1 MAVDR
6 NIIEDG
12 SALCLAARKGTP
24 AIMRALLNAGANVNQ
39 PLNVLRGDGSALAAA
54 CLGDKRENIVF
65 LIQEGADVNM
75 QLPFGE
81 YGTALAA
88 VCAEGSIAN
97 IRVLLDAGAS
107 INMPITSGR
116 YGNALAAAC
125 HQSCTPV
132 VEFLVSRG
140 ADVNMQ
146 LSRGVCGSALAA
158 ASEEGS
164 VENIRVLLDAG
175 ASINMPITSGLYGNA
190 LVAACRRGSTPVVEF
205 LVSQGADVNMIL
217 DNGEFPTALTAA
229 LYWGNSEIVRA
240 LLIMGAD
247 PNIQLPTG
255 GFGDAVSLAIHSF
268 DTRSIDNL
276 IQAGAHIGPL
286 ASDLIHTGSLVSNY
300 NDLHIDTHADSFS
313 RWNPSS
319 TVFNCELPELAKNH
333 HDLSSWLS
341 NMRVLIR
348 KEKTIE
354 YSSVDQFLYK
364 TYGLKARHFLRNL
377 VRAFESNQGSYGELM
392 PVYSFYKCLLLFI
405 VDGTMSLCVCSSS
418 ITLECCSL
426 DKELP
431 SMFEW
436 LCYVIRR
443 QVPGITYLPTAD
455 KKDMNGKLRLSL
467 KPVQT
472 LHVNDSSNYCWTEL
486 FEGVA
491 IALGPGIETPQPSR
505 GLELDCNTMIQLAV
519 VEYPVLIDSDTGSP
533 PGLVFLGYSTALIP
547 IRETEDNMIL
557 WHLEVA
563 SNDRQ
568 IKASELK
575 ATQSEWLRTTDLSYL
590 LSKKALLGWCLQAE
604 LRLGSSTED
613 LNVRWSDAKVKPFSF
628 ELSGINLQALAQSAA
643 PAQFGI
649 QAGAS
654 WKRVNNTIRFTQ
666 ADEYLRCLNNSREQQ
681 IVLYDVST
689 SRAWLVPLI
698 SVFHHMLLVYWKRIP
713 EKFRERDIPLADP
726 ASLNLDASYEA
737 LVDKGELIIQ
747 RSDPIERSLTVRKL
761 IIGFA
766 INLGRISLQKPKG
779 SKIYGYEFMD
789 IACETQTTTLK
800 KTTLERDGL
809 AWLPLLK
816 EIDCLFCSDLGD
828 AIVGQRTSKTDSPC
842 NALPKDYDLLA
853 ALIRSIEHLS
863 ELKGGCQ
870 EGHIRRL
877 LNDSAWQPTG
887 SPFQPCQ
894 HDSHESC
901 WNQPQFLQQIT
912 PERSNGKNRSISFH
926 DHLNGAVVFGGPLKP
941 RRFTISSRVSGQYQN
956 RPDTIQIPIY
966 QGKVGVR
973 KAPLSR

>member
-1 MAVDR
+1 
-6 NIIEDG
+6 
-12 SALCLAARKGTP
+12 
-24 AIMRALLNAGANVNQ
+24 
-39 PLNVLRGDGSALAAA
+39 
-54 CLGDKRENIVF
+54 
-65 LIQEGADVNM
+65 M
-75 QLPFGE
+75 QLACGK

-97 IRVLLDAGAS
+97 IRVLLDAGAL
-107 INMPITSGR
+107 INMPIMSGL

-125 HQSCTPV
+125 HQSNTPV
-132 VEFLVSRG
+132 VEFLVNQG

-146 LSRGVCGSALAA
+146 LSRGLCRSALAA
-158 ASEEGS
+158 ACAAGS
-164 VENIRVLLDAG
+164 VEKIHVLLDAG
-175 ASINMPITSGLYGNA
+175 ASINMPITSGRYGNALTAACYRSSTTVVEFLVRQGADVNMQLSSGIYGSALVAASIAGSVEKIRVLLDAGASINIPVTSRSYGNA
-190 LVAACRRGSTPVVEF
+190 LVAACHRSSTTVVSF
-205 LVSQGADVNMIL
+205 LVSQGADVNL
-217 DNGEFPTALTAA
+217 VLENGEFPTALTAA
-229 LYWGNSEIVRA
+229 IRGRNSEIVQT

-247 PNIQLPTG
+247 PNVQLPTG
-255 GFGDAVSLAIHSF
+255 GFGDAVSLAIHL
-268 DTRSIDNL
+268 REKVSIDTL

-286 ASDLIHTGSLVSNY
+286 ASDLIHTLSSLSNY
-300 NDLHIDTHADSFS
+300 NDLHIETHADSCYI
-313 RWNPSS
+313 SS
-319 TVFNCELPELAKNH
+319 IVFDCELPEMAKNY
-333 HDLSSWLS
+333 HDLSSWLP
-341 NMRVLIR
+341 NMRVLVR
-348 KEKTIE
+348 KETVIE
-354 YSSVDQFLYK
+354 YSSVDQFLCK
-364 TYGLKARHFLRNL
+364 TYGLKARHFLGNL
-377 VRAFESNQGSYGELM
+377 VRSFGSNPSSYGESIAN
-392 PVYSFYKCLLLFI
+392 YSSSTCLFLFL
-405 VDGTMSLCVCSSS
+405 VDGTMSFSIRNSS

-436 LCYVIRR
+436 LCYVIRQR
-443 QVPGITYLPTAD
+443 VPGITYLPTAD
-455 KKDMNGKLRLSL
+455 NKYTNGSLRLSL
-467 KPVQT
+467 QPIQT
-472 LHVNDSSNYCWTEL
+472 LHVRDSSNYCWTEL

-491 IALGPGIETPQPSR
+491 IALGPGVQTPEPSR
-505 GLELDCNTMIQLAV
+505 GLEMDCNTMIQLAV

-568 IKASELK
+568 IKASELQ

-590 LSKKALLGWCLQAE
+590 LSKKALLGWCSQAE
-604 LRLGSSTED
+604 LRLGARTDD
-613 LNVRWSDAKVKPFSF
+613 LNVTWSQAKVKPFSF

-654 WKRVNNTIRFTQ
+654 WKLVNNTIRFTQ

-713 EKFRERDIPLADP
+713 EKFRENDIPLADP
-726 ASLNLDASYEA
+726 TPLNMDASYEA

-747 RSDPIERSLTVRKL
+747 RSDQIEHSLTIRKL

-766 INLGRISLQKPKG
+766 INLGRISLKKPKG
-779 SKIYGYEFMD
+779 NKIYGYEFMD

-828 AIVGQRTSKTDSPC
+828 AIVGQRTSETLSPC
-842 NALPKDYDLLA
+842 NALPKGYDLLA

-894 HDSHESC
+894 HDSHETC
-901 WNQPQFLQQIT
+901 WNQPEFLQKIT
-912 PERSNGKNRSISFH
+912 PERSNGQIRSISFH
-926 DHLNGAVVFGGPLKP
+926 DHVNGAVVFGGPLKP
-941 RRFTISSRVSGQYQN
+941 RRFTISSRVSGKYQN
-956 RPDTIQIPIY
+956 QPDTIRIPI
-966 QGKVGVR
+966 
-973 KAPLSR
+973 